1 MGCRFASLSSQTH
14 DKVVLGRLV
23 PLRFG
28 LHTPAWGLMN
38 FGKVVTTLSLFSAVS
53 LVSCSGPR
61 TTPPPCTV
69 NCGGGNATV
78 SLTLTA
84 APLTPL
90 PNTNLLS
97 FIVDINTITLTST
110 TGTSV
115 NIPLNATV
123 FAVDLTKL
131 QSDSVFL
138 GTSATVP
145 ADSYASITVSIS
157 NPVVTFCTQ
166 TQGTMGCAAGSV
178 TTVSGA
184 VATPKIS
191 SAPFPLTLTA
201 SQKTGLA
208 INFNLANALTVNASQ
223 VVTAVNLGAT
233 NVLSA
238 RTLPPS
244 PSSLAVGQLDFV
256 EDVTGIVT
264 AVNATTQSVT
274 VHTSTRG
281 SLTAVANSSTVFSPN
296 CTAFNLSLSFSSCV
310 AQGQVASLDTVLNS
324 DGTFTLLEYDPLST
338 TTGDWIEGVITASP
352 SSSTQFTLVA
362 NDLVLASSGSLIGS
376 SAPLSAQV
384 NVGLVTP
391 NPFLV
396 DTKGFTVPVN
406 NFTGTDASILL
417 PGQTLSVHVT
427 AFTAASGSTPATV
440 SVDRVYLRFTRVS
453 GTVAAAGT
461 QASFNI
467 QNLPSFF
474 GVPTSQ
480 LLVEITQGAPPTI
493 PATNFDGV
501 GAATAL
507 SNPQTVSIR
516 ALYFGGPGTPTPS
529 AMPFSA
535 AKVRVP

>member
-1 MGCRFASLSSQTH
+1 
-14 DKVVLGRLV
+14 
-23 PLRFG
+23 
-28 LHTPAWGLMN
+28 MN
-38 FGKVVTTLSLFSAVS
+38 FRKVFTTLLLLSAVS
-53 LVSCSGPR
+53 LVSCSGASK
-61 TTPPPCTV
+61 TPPCTV
-69 NCGGGNATV
+69 NCGGGTATL

-84 APLTPL
+84 APLTPP

-97 FIVDINTITLTST
+97 FIVDINTITLTSA
-110 TGTSV
+110 TGTNV
-115 NIPLNATV
+115 NVPLNATS
-123 FAVDLTKL
+123 FGVDLTKL

-145 ADSYASITVSIS
+145 AGSYASVTVSIS
-157 NPVVTFCTQ
+157 NPLVSFCTQ
-166 TQGTMGCAAGSV
+166 TQGNTGCAAGSV
-178 TTVSGA
+178 TTISGGA
-184 VATPKIS
+184 AATPKIT
-191 SAPFPLTLTA
+191 SAPFPLTLSA

-238 RTLPPS
+238 HALPPS
-244 PSSLAVGQLDFV
+244 PSSIVAGQLDFV
-256 EDVTGIVT
+256 EDVTGVVT

-274 VHTSTRG
+274 VHTATRG

-296 CTAFNLSLSFSSCV
+296 CTAFNLSLSFSSCIV
-310 AQGQVASLDTVLNS
+310 QGQVASLDTVLNS

-338 TTGDWIEGVITASP
+338 TTGDWIEGIVTATASSP
-352 SSSTQFTLVA
+352 TQFTLVA
-362 NDLVLASSGSLIGS
+362 NDLVLVSSGSLIGS
-376 SAPLSAQV
+376 SAPLGSQV
-384 NVGLVTP
+384 KVTLASP
-391 NPFLV
+391 KPFLV
-396 DTKGFTVPVN
+396 DTKGLTAPVN

-427 AFTAASGSTPATV
+427 AFTAASGSTPATAN
-440 SVDRVYLRFTRVS
+440 VDTVYLRFTRVS
-453 GTVAAAGT
+453 GTVAATGT

-474 GVPTSQ
+474 GLSTQP
-480 LLVEITQGAPPTI
+480 LVELTLGAPPST
-493 PATNFDGV
+493 PATIFDGV
-501 GAATAL
+501 SSGTAL

-516 ALYFGGPGTPTPS
+516 ALYFGQGT